1 MLVRLNGSP
10 STSKRFPVPQKFSS
24 NPLGSAPENGLLA
37 DLPDVAPEAVAREI
51 TGEPKIRTLLIE
63 DGEID
68 AVVVRSNL
76 EQKAAGGYCVFHATS
91 LEEAHH
97 QLLNDHTF
105 DVIILDLNLPDSE
118 GLATFE
124 SLFARHPAI
133 PIVILTGQDDMETA
147 STAVLHGA
155 QDFVPK
161 SQLTPETLTRS
172 LQYAIERHTRR
183 SVERENQRIQIELE
197 AARNI
202 QRMMLPQAP
211 PSIPGLDVAA
221 VCTPA
226 EVCGGDFFDYFPAS
240 DGHWDFVIGDVSSH
254 GFGPALITV
263 GARRA
268 LRMSGRLHDDVGQ
281 VLTVANQGISEDTA
295 GNHFMTLFYAR
306 LNTATRELSY
316 SSAGHPVWVVTS
328 QGDTISLQCEGLPM
342 GILPDVPYETVERIQ
357 LAAGDILIMPT
368 DGIYESMNP
377 AGKQFGTVQ
386 MLELIRELRHQ
397 KTAEIRDKVIER
409 IQQYCLPGG
418 PHDDL
423 TLMLAKAE

>member
-1 MLVRLNGSP
+1 MSQKL
-10 STSKRFPVPQKFSS
+10 STTPDTPPQS
-24 NPLGSAPENGLLA
+24 GLLA
-37 DLPDVAPEAVAREI
+37 DLPGATQKAVSSKT

-68 AVVVRSNL
+68 AVIVRSNL
-76 EQKAAGGYCVFHATS
+76 EQNTAGGYSVSHAIS
-91 LEEAHH
+91 LAEAH
-97 QLLNDHTF
+97 QLLQNDHTF

-124 SLFARHPAI
+124 SLYATCPSI
-133 PIVILTGQDDMETA
+133 PVVILTGQDDMEIA
-147 STAVLHGA
+147 SAAVSHGA

-172 LQYAIERHTRR
+172 LQYAIERQTRR
-183 SVERENQRIQIELE
+183 SVERENQRIQVELE

-221 VCTPA
+221 ICTPA

-240 DGHWDFVIGDVSSH
+240 EGHWDFVIGDVSSH

-268 LRMSGRLHDDVGQ
+268 LRMSGRLHDDVGEI
-281 VLTVANQGISEDTA
+281 LTVANQGISEDTA

-306 LNTATRELSY
+306 LNTTTRQLSY

-328 QGDTISLQCEGLPM
+328 QGNTISLKCEGLPM

-357 LAAGDILIMPT
+357 LSAGDILIMPT
-368 DGIYESMNP
+368 DGIYESMNQ
-377 AGKQFGTVQ
+377 AGKQFGSTE
-386 MLELIRELRHQ
+386 MLAMICELRHK

>member
-1 MLVRLNGSP
+1 MSHKLSP
-10 STSKRFPVPQKFSS
+10 DAPSKSPP
-24 NPLGSAPENGLLA
+24 GDLLA
-37 DLPDVAPEAVAREI
+37 DLPEAMREAVTTNLPDES
-51 TGEPKIRTLLIE
+51 KIRTLLIE

-68 AVVVRSNL
+68 AVIVRSNL
-76 EQKAAGGYCVFHATS
+76 EQKTAGGYCVFHAAS
-91 LEEAHH
+91 LAEAHQ
-97 QLLNDHTF
+97 QLVDDHTF

-124 SLFARHPAI
+124 SLFAAHPTI
-133 PIVILTGQDDMETA
+133 PIVILTGQDDMEMA
-147 STAVLHGA
+147 SAAVLHGA

-172 LQYAIERHTRR
+172 LQYAIERQTRR

-221 VCTPA
+221 ICTPA
-226 EVCGGDFFDYFPAS
+226 EICGGDFFDYFPAS
-240 DGHWDFVIGDVSSH
+240 KGHWDFVIGDVSSH

-268 LRMSGRLHDDVGQ
+268 LRMSGRLHDDVGEI
-281 VLTVANQGISEDTA
+281 LTVANQGISEDTA

-306 LNTATRELSY
+306 LNTATRQLSY

-328 QGDTISLQCEGLPM
+328 QGETRSLQCEGLPM

-357 LAAGDILIMPT
+357 LSAGDILIMPT
-368 DGIYESMNP
+368 DGIYESMNQ
-377 AGKQFGTVQ
+377 AGEQFGASQ
-386 MLELIRELRHQ
+386 MLALICELRHM
-397 KTAEIRDKVIER
+397 KTADIRDRVIEK